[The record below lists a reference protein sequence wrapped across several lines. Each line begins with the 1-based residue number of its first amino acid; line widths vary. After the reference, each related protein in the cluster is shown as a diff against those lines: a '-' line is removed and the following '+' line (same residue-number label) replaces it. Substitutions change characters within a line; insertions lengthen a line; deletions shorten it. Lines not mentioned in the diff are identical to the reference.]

1 MSQTSQTS
9 QTSLIINN
17 TGSDTLVVSFAGHD
31 LVFGLIPRFEFF
43 NFFEKH
49 FTHIDRHFYV
59 DMSKAS
65 YHKGITGITTTID
78 ETVAYLKE
86 KIAPYKTVLFLGIS
100 SGGYAAILFGSL
112 LRVTSVFAFIPQTHL
127 RERVTNESY
136 RDIAPY
142 INDTTV
148 YELYGDLSAKNE
160 KGFHHISHCERIGHH
175 KNVTIIRQPNFNL
188 KRMRDNGELY
198 AIITRLLT
206 NPA

>member
-1 MSQTSQTS
+1 MSQTS

-31 LVFGLIPRFEFF
+31 LLFGLIPRFEFF

-59 DMSKAS
+59 DMSKTS
-65 YHKGITGITTTID
+65 YHKGITGITTSID

-86 KIAPYKTVLFLGIS
+86 KIAPYKTVLFLGVS

-112 LRVTSVFAFIPQTHL
+112 LRVTSVLAFIPQTHL
-127 RERVTNESY
+127 RERVVNESY

-142 INDTTV
+142 INDTTK
-148 YELYGDLSAKNE
+148 YYLYGEVSTPNE
-160 KGFHHISHCERIGHH
+160 KSAHHISHCERIGHH
-175 KNVTIIRQPNFNL
+175 DCVTVIRQHTFNL
-188 KRMRDNGELY
+188 KIMRDNGELY

-206 NPA
+206 NPS